1 MHKGTWWAAD
11 HEVSKSRTWLSTI
24 QEQVTRVLG
33 SSTGVWGIKP
43 KKLLHLFRHVEV
55 WESTSSVLWCMLPLA
70 SPQVVTLS
78 SVVCSLT
85 PLSGGLPTAT
95 SCGDSLTP
103 ESLCGGK
110 GMGWGKRL
118 LFHLLR
124 KNPRTSISPCRRA
137 GGRPC
142 LNAQNTKHFPSQ
154 ELGFDGK
161 EGLSAANSQKIGK
174 HLTILASVWNRLPR
188 GWCQVGSTPARW
200 EPQWWLVRKHK
211 EEEETMDLGPGNSSL
226 KLGSLTCFQ
235 GAS

>member
-188 GWCQVGSTPARW
+188 GDVKLVPHLQGESLSDGWSESTKRRKKQWIWDQETQV
-200 EPQWWLVRKHK
+200 
-211 EEEETMDLGPGNSSL
+211 SSW
-226 KLGSLTCFQ
+226 
-235 GAS
+235 AA